1 MAPKITVEPAS
12 WLKIF
17 ALVGKLVRY
26 AQGGFTADEKA
37 ELIDDLLEVL
47 GVLAT
52 DIGEDL
58 RNEDH

>member
-1 MAPKITVEPAS
+1 
-12 WLKIF
+12 
-17 ALVGKLVRY
+17 LVGKLVRY